1 MPQPREGGPVWLYDG
16 VCVLCSGG
24 VHYTLRHERD
34 HTLRFV
40 AIQSREGRALALA
53 HGIDPDDPE
62 SFLFIEDGKALG
74 KSDGV
79 LALVGHLGGPARL
92 LLIGSVLPRA
102 IRDWLYDRV
111 ARNRYRLFGQK
122 TACERPDPAQRHRF
136 SLPDGT

>member
-1 MPQPREGGPVWLYDG
+1 MNPPALVWLYDG

-34 HTLRFV
+34 PTIRFV
-40 AIQSREGRALALA
+40 AIQSREGRALAQA

-62 SFLFIEDGKALG
+62 SFLFIEDGQALE

-79 LALVGHLGGPARL
+79 LALLRHLGGPARL
-92 LLIGSVLPRA
+92 LLVGFVLPRA

-122 TACERPDPAQRHRF
+122 TSCEMPDPAQRHRF